1 MALLTEYLFQAEE
14 GDGSENNDNEDDGD
28 GDDDDEDSDDDGFK
42 ITIDKDKI
50 EEAKTSYQ
58 TFGLNKPSARPAPT
72 EKKGKFSV
80 DEFDQLGSINGQ
92 VSVEYDLE
100 SIEDKPWRQPGI
112 LNFFTFMQWWRRR
125 GRVLAYGDCGPGFDP
140 SVTSILFLLQFLRES
155 HGSLELFC
163 KKGVKL
169 SQNI

>member
-1 MALLTEYLFQAEE
+1 MVESGKLSRESDVLETCSLEKDVAPFLLVLALLTESLFQAEE
-14 GDGSENNDNEDDGD
+14 GDGSENNDKEDDV
-28 GDDDDEDSDDDGFK
+28 DDDDEDSDDDGFK

-80 DEFDQLGSINGQ
+80 EEFDQLGSINGQ

-112 LNFFTFMQWWRRR
+112 LNFFTFMQWWQRR
-125 GRVLAYGDCGPGFDP
+125 GRMIA
-140 SVTSILFLLQFLRES
+140 
-155 HGSLELFC
+155 
-163 KKGVKL
+163 
-169 SQNI
+169 N